1 VWSHAAVR
9 QGHVVVECRT
19 NGPYGWNPAW
29 SVVVVFLH
37 WLVHFVFI
45 GNRADF
51 AISSKRAKKSN
62 CKIRENVMVFN
73 GLLLSPVST
82 GTLLFCSSKKG
93 KAQPQRQPMHMAFI
107 NSKCHTKKIRL
118 KKS

>member
-73 GLLLSPVST
+73 SGIVVTSVDGNTSIFFSKRKSLAST
-82 GTLLFCSSKKG
+82 SSS
-93 KAQPQRQPMHMAFI
+93 QPMNMAFI
-107 NSKCHTKKIRL
+107 NSKCHT
-118 KKS
+118 